1 MEANAIA
8 SSNTDRTIIDPLEQK
23 ENIVPL
29 LFTVKDEGS
38 PFHPSQEIPVK
49 RSLTAST
56 PTGRHGR
63 RRRTFSTVMEVFRRD
78 PEPTRRTSFD
88 VTKGSCMAV
97 VLVVE
102 DEDQVRVLAE
112 SYLEEQGHQVLSAGT
127 PAGALALLQQSPA
140 VDLLFTDLD
149 LKGDMHAGIELAK
162 AAVKLRPRLQV
173 LYTTGR
179 AITDGMKARF
189 VSGSATLA
197 KPYTIDELRDSILT
211 NFQIHRLQGSRR

>member
-1 MEANAIA
+1 
-8 SSNTDRTIIDPLEQK
+8 
-23 ENIVPL
+23 
-29 LFTVKDEGS
+29 
-38 PFHPSQEIPVK
+38 
-49 RSLTAST
+49 
-56 PTGRHGR
+56 
-63 RRRTFSTVMEVFRRD
+63 
-78 PEPTRRTSFD
+78 
-88 VTKGSCMAV
+88 MAV

-149 LKGDMHAGIELAK
+149 LKGDIHAGIELAK
-162 AAVKLRPRLQV
+162 ATVKRPRLRV

-179 AITDGMKARF
+179 VITNGMKARF

-197 KPYTIDELRDSILT
+197 KPYTVDELRDSMLT
-211 NFQIHRLQGSRR
+211 NFQIPRLQGSRR

>member
-1 MEANAIA
+1 
-8 SSNTDRTIIDPLEQK
+8 
-23 ENIVPL
+23 
-29 LFTVKDEGS
+29 
-38 PFHPSQEIPVK
+38 
-49 RSLTAST
+49 
-56 PTGRHGR
+56 
-63 RRRTFSTVMEVFRRD
+63 
-78 PEPTRRTSFD
+78 
-88 VTKGSCMAV
+88 MAV

-127 PAGALALLQQSPA
+127 LAGALALLQQSPA

-179 AITDGMKARF
+179 AITDGMKTRF

-197 KPYTIDELRDSILT
+197 KPYTVDELRDSILA
-211 NFQIHRLQGSRR
+211 NFQIHRLRGSRR

>member
-1 MEANAIA
+1 MVGGAA
-8 SSNTDRTIIDPLEQK
+8 RFPLQM
-23 ENIVPL
+23 
-29 LFTVKDEGS
+29 D
-38 PFHPSQEIPVK
+38 
-49 RSLTAST
+49 
-56 PTGRHGR
+56 
-63 RRRTFSTVMEVFRRD
+63 VFRRGL
-78 PEPTRRTSFD
+78 EPTRRTLFD
-88 VTKGSCMAV
+88 VNKGSCMAV

-112 SYLEEQGHQVLSAGT
+112 SYLEEQGHQVLS
-127 PAGALALLQQSPA
+127 AGALALLQQSPA

-197 KPYTIDELRDSILT
+197 KPYTVDELRDSILT

>member
-1 MEANAIA
+1 MVGGAA
-8 SSNTDRTIIDPLEQK
+8 RFPLQM
-23 ENIVPL
+23 
-29 LFTVKDEGS
+29 D
-38 PFHPSQEIPVK
+38 
-49 RSLTAST
+49 
-56 PTGRHGR
+56 
-63 RRRTFSTVMEVFRRD
+63 VFRRGL
-78 PEPTRRTSFD
+78 EPTRRTLFD
-88 VTKGSCMAV
+88 VNKGSCMAV

-112 SYLEEQGHQVLSAGT
+112 SYLEEQGHQVLS
-127 PAGALALLQQSPA
+127 AGALALLQQSPA